1 MTYTKM
7 VLYKPSI
14 AYFSDKQFA
23 ASTTRQH
30 NKLDKMP
37 LSSII
42 ECMHNEK
49 LDLRHKDILV
59 SRLKQANAG
68 LSEYT
73 FANLYL
79 FWQNHDYEII
89 TDRDIF
95 IKGKSYD
102 GHLYLMPT
110 VDVRS
115 LDREYLKELMKTVDF
130 LFPIPE
136 AWLPF
141 FGHDEFEVEFKDGDQ
156 DYVYTVEKMRT
167 YKGRNLHKKRNL
179 LKQFLDLYQ
188 HDALPLTNDRLDQA
202 RFILK
207 DWQETSAMNAAD
219 TDFAPCLEALD
230 RYDELVLCGGI
241 YYADNEPAG
250 FVLGEEVNNETFVLH
265 FAKAR
270 VKFKGV
276 YQYMFNNFA
285 KILPPQYKFLNLEQD
300 LDKENLRV
308 FKSSYVP
315 DLLLRKARV
324 KLK

>member
-1 MTYTKM
+1 M

-79 FWQNHDYEII
+79 FRQNHDYEII